1 MVTAEFIKIVLHHR
15 LCYHHPMTIIQKS
28 MAGVFLLLLLS
39 ACTRDRPAPE
49 TILEP
54 PTQLAPAVGDGESGA
69 STDIEVPES
78 ADTSTDSQDGD
89 EQSATIV
96 VTAPPPAEAAVEQ
109 QATAVVVVP
118 PITVTAGQPV
128 NETIQYT
135 VSSGDT
141 LYSIAE
147 NFGVTADT
155 LRQLNYLQ
163 GDSIQ
168 ANQVLRVPLLEGYT
182 AEGRPTP
189 TPEPLFHVV
198 TAGETL
204 YGIAVQY
211 GIEPTSIIAANNI
224 ADQNGIF
231 VGQSLRI
238 PGYSASPGSGPVQ
251 LQPTQETIIIDA
263 GNSTGSPAV
272 TTSGTPV
279 PSNSARVVHVVQ
291 SGEGLYAIAE
301 TYGVSAADI
310 AAANNIQNYEL
321 LRVGQQLFIPGV
333 VLDPGVVTTGGQRTH
348 VVGAGESLLQIAV
361 DYGVSAESIAATNNI
376 ANYDIIYPG
385 QTLIIPAQ

>member
-1 MVTAEFIKIVLHHR
+1 
-15 LCYHHPMTIIQKS
+15 MTIIQKS
-28 MAGVFLLLLLS
+28 MAGILLLLLLS

-49 TILEP
+49 TVLEP
-54 PTQLAPAVGDGESGA
+54 PTQTTPAVGDGELNAPVDAAISDDVNQPAESPA
-69 STDIEVPES
+69 SEVQSETIE
-78 ADTSTDSQDGD
+78 
-89 EQSATIV
+89 
-96 VTAPPPAEAAVEQ
+96 VTAPPPAEAAVQ
-109 QATAVVVVP
+109 QESTPVVVVP
-118 PITVTAGQPV
+118 PITVTTEQPV
-128 NETIQYT
+128 NDTFQYT
-135 VSSGDT
+135 VKSGDT

-147 NFGVTADT
+147 NYGVTADT
-155 LRQLNYLQ
+155 VRQLNYLQ

-168 ANQVLRVPLLEGYT
+168 ANQVLRIPLLEGFT
-182 AEGRPTP
+182 EEGRPTP

-211 GIEPTSIIAANNI
+211 GVEPTSIIAANNI
-224 ADQNGIF
+224 SDQSSIF

-238 PGYSASPGSGPVQ
+238 PGYSASPSAGAVQ
-251 LQPTQETIIIDA
+251 LQPTQQTIIVDPS
-263 GNSTGSPAV
+263 NSTGSPAV

-279 PSNSARVVHVVQ
+279 PSQGARVVHVVQ
-291 SGEGLYAIAE
+291 PGEQLYAIAIE
-301 TYGVSAADI
+301 YGVSADDI

-361 DYGVSAESIAATNNI
+361 DYNVSAESIAAANNI

-385 QTLIIPAQ
+385 QTLIIPSQ